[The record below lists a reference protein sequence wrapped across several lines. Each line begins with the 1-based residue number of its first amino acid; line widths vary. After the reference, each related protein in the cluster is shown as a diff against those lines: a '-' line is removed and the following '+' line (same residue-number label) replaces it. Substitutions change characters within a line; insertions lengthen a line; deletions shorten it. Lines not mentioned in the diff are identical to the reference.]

1 MKKHMP
7 KLLALVLTLLLTLA
21 LLPVPPA
28 QAAAYDDDP
37 NFVVPAPS
45 NLELSF
51 RADGKCTIKFNN
63 NLGEDFILSER
74 FRMVVEIYDADTN
87 EMVHESNH
95 FYNWLN
101 TGAVTEK
108 TFETT
113 LGAGNYYA
121 KLYNRLTVGGSSL
134 AEKARS
140 EAVTSNTATL
150 DPNAKVVYDIEFTRC
165 KLNYQPGESPSI
177 NDYAVASGKPYSI
190 NGVVWNRYPADENG
204 NPQASDCFWSSKN
217 LSISALTTFEKGYFY
232 RCTVIFTTPTDGYSW
247 APSGLGASLN
257 GEKLDFSP
265 KVFSGGIH
273 LVQSGYLDLT
283 SSKEITQAAV
293 SGATLTLP
301 ASGLPAFTAS
311 VPDGAD
317 YEIDD
322 EAWMDEN
329 GKYYT
334 SNESKNAF
342 LETQGLLLTA
352 LAKGKTYT
360 YSVTLKPKDSKH
372 AFPKDMTQITF
383 TFDNVVIPLTTANAT
398 LTNGYLTVDLLA
410 SYTIPDKAE
419 TYLSDFAVEGATLK
433 LQAGAA
439 PIANPASLSTGHAPA
454 GADYTV
460 YEEAWFELADDGSS
474 KVITS
479 DAKENEQLRSISQ
492 LLTEFKP
499 GHTYL
504 YSVVFTLPADKTVNP
519 DATKLSIR
527 VNGKQYSLASN
538 TVFRNEQLNT
548 IAFRF
553 LVPYTI
559 PDENTITNL
568 VVEDATLS
576 LVGGQAPK
584 FTGRA
589 PADADYTLL
598 YEGWED
604 EYGRYLFNDEAYN
617 ATFSDAQRFTLPEAG
632 KTYYYCLTF
641 LMKDGSTKFFSAK
654 DQASLTVNGKAVSL
668 DNASYN
674 VTLENDL
681 PVLNVDEAISVVASA
696 PGESGGTS
704 FIEPDYYPDY
714 AENED
719 DAPAAAPAPATPG
732 RDESDTAPKTA
743 DAPILPTLLLAA
755 LSALVLVRAKKRL
768 CR

>member
-21 LLPVPPA
+21 LLPVPAA

-63 NLGEDFILSER
+63 NLSEDFILSER
-74 FRMVVEIYDADTN
+74 FRMVVEIYNADTH
-87 EMVHESNH
+87 EKVHESSH

-204 NPQASDCFWSSKN
+204 NPQASDCFWSSEN

-232 RCTVIFTTPTDGYSW
+232 RCTVIFTTPKDGYSW

-283 SSKEITQAAV
+283 SSKEITNAAV

-301 ASGLPAFTAS
+301 AGSLPSFTGS

-372 AFPKDMTQITF
+372 AFPKDLTQIAF
-383 TFDNVVIPLTTANAT
+383 TFDGKSVPLTSANAT
-398 LTNGYLTVDLLA
+398 LSLQPGPAPIDDPGKLFTGKA
-410 SYTIPDKAE
+410 PD
-419 TYLSDFAVEGATLK
+419 
-433 LQAGAA
+433 GAA
-439 PIANPASLSTGHAPA
+439 YALEWELWYCVEDHTSFTSSRPGN
-454 GADYTV
+454 
-460 YEEAWFELADDGSS
+460 EERRAL
-474 KVITS
+474 
-479 DAKENEQLRSISQ
+479 NM
-492 LLTEFKP
+492 LLTSFEP
-499 GHTYL
+499 GKTYVYYVRL
-504 YSVVFTLPADKTVNP
+504 ALRDGEGIHLPANQRDIRLTLNGQLVDKRYVTMDSYNRWVYGNEPVSITLPAP
-519 DATKLSIR
+519 
-527 VNGKQYSLASN
+527 
-538 TVFRNEQLNT
+538 
-548 IAFRF
+548 
-553 LVPYTI
+553 
-559 PDENTITNL
+559 
-568 VVEDATLS
+568 
-576 LVGGQAPK
+576 
-584 FTGRA
+584 
-589 PADADYTLL
+589 
-598 YEGWED
+598 
-604 EYGRYLFNDEAYN
+604 
-617 ATFSDAQRFTLPEAG
+617 
-632 KTYYYCLTF
+632 
-641 LMKDGSTKFFSAK
+641 
-654 DQASLTVNGKAVSL
+654 
-668 DNASYN
+668 
-674 VTLENDL
+674 
-681 PVLNVDEAISVVASA
+681 
-696 PGESGGTS
+696 SGGNPS
-704 FIEPDYYPDY
+704 LIEPDYYPDY
-714 AENED
+714 SENED
-719 DAPAAAPAPATPG
+719 VAPAAAPAPATPG

-743 DAPILPTLLLAA
+743 DAPALPMIALAA
-755 LSALVLVRAKKRL
+755 LSLCALAYALRRRAKA
-768 CR
+768 

>member
-45 NLELSF
+45 NLELMF

-74 FRMVVEIYDADTN
+74 FRMVVEIYNADTN
-87 EMVHESNH
+87 EMVHESSH

-150 DPNAKVVYDIEFTRC
+150 DPNAKVVYDVEFTRC

-204 NPQASDCFWSSKN
+204 NPQASDCFWSSGN

-232 RCTVIFTTPTDGYSW
+232 RCTVIFTTPKDGYSW

-265 KVFSGGIH
+265 KVITGGIH

-301 ASGLPAFTAS
+301 ASGLPSFTGS
-311 VPDGAD
+311 VPADAD
-317 YEIDD
+317 YVIDD

-342 LETQGLLLTA
+342 LEANSLLFTEFT
-352 LAKGKTYT
+352 KGKTYT

-398 LTNGYLTVDLLA
+398 LTNGYLTVDHLA
-410 SYTIPDKAE
+410 TYTIPDK
-419 TYLSDFAVEGATLK
+419 
-433 LQAGAA
+433 
-439 PIANPASLSTGHAPA
+439 
-454 GADYTV
+454 
-460 YEEAWFELADDGSS
+460 
-474 KVITS
+474 
-479 DAKENEQLRSISQ
+479 
-492 LLTEFKP
+492 
-499 GHTYL
+499 
-504 YSVVFTLPADKTVNP
+504 
-519 DATKLSIR
+519 
-527 VNGKQYSLASN
+527 
-538 TVFRNEQLNT
+538 
-548 IAFRF
+548 
-553 LVPYTI
+553 
-559 PDENTITNL
+559 NTITNL
-568 VVEDATLS
+568 VVEDATLT
-576 LVGGQAPK
+576 LVDGQAPK
-584 FTGRA
+584 FTGHA
-589 PADADYTLL
+589 PANADYEL
-598 YEGWED
+598 YQEGWE
-604 EYGRYLFNDEAYN
+604 EVETGKYICNRYTTGLTAF
-617 ATFSDAQRFTLPEAG
+617 EAG
-632 KTYYYCLTF
+632 KTYSYCLYF
-641 LMKDGSTKFFSAK
+641 LMKSTGKVFSPDAK
-654 DQASLTVNGKAVSL
+654 DVTLTINGKQISAA
-668 DNASYN
+668 N
-674 VTLENDL
+674 L
-681 PVLNVDEAISVVASA
+681 PYDPNTYLWEVHIDDSVVVTVIKS
-696 PGESGGTS
+696 GESGGTS

-719 DAPAAAPAPATPG
+719 VAPAAAPAPATPG

-743 DAPILPTLLLAA
+743 DAPALPMIALAA
-755 LSALVLVRAKKRL
+755 LSLCALAYALRRRAKA
-768 CR
+768 

>member
-21 LLPVPPA
+21 LLPVPAA

-74 FRMVVEIYDADTN
+74 FRMIVEIYNADTH
-87 EMVHESNH
+87 EKVHESSH

-140 EAVTSNTATL
+140 ETVTSNTATL

-204 NPQASDCFWSSKN
+204 NPQASDCFWSSGN

-232 RCTVIFTTPTDGYSW
+232 RCTVIFTTPKDGYSW

-265 KVFSGGIH
+265 KVITGGIH

-322 EAWMDEN
+322 EAWEDEN
-329 GKYYT
+329 GKFYT

-342 LETQGLLLTA
+342 LEANSLLFTEFT
-352 LAKGKTYT
+352 KGKTYT

-372 AFPKDMTQITF
+372 AFPKDLTQIAF
-383 TFDNVVIPLTTANAT
+383 TFDGKSVPLTSANAT

-410 SYTIPDKAE
+410 T
-419 TYLSDFAVEGATLK
+419 
-433 LQAGAA
+433 
-439 PIANPASLSTGHAPA
+439 
-454 GADYTV
+454 
-460 YEEAWFELADDGSS
+460 
-474 KVITS
+474 
-479 DAKENEQLRSISQ
+479 
-492 LLTEFKP
+492 
-499 GHTYL
+499 
-504 YSVVFTLPADKTVNP
+504 
-519 DATKLSIR
+519 
-527 VNGKQYSLASN
+527 
-538 TVFRNEQLNT
+538 
-548 IAFRF
+548 
-553 LVPYTI
+553 YTI
-559 PDENTITNL
+559 PDENTLTNL
-568 VVEDATLS
+568 VVEDATLT
-576 LVGGQAPK
+576 LVDGQAPK
-584 FTGRA
+584 FTGHA
-589 PADADYTLL
+589 PADADYEL
-598 YEGWED
+598 YQEGWE
-604 EYGRYLFNDEAYN
+604 EVETGKYICNRYTTGLTAF
-617 ATFSDAQRFTLPEAG
+617 EAG
-632 KTYYYCLTF
+632 KTYSYCLYF
-641 LMKDGSTKFFSAK
+641 RMKNTGKVFSPDAK
-654 DQASLTVNGKAVSL
+654 DVTLTINGKQISAA
-668 DNASYN
+668 N
-674 VTLENDL
+674 L
-681 PVLNVDEAISVVASA
+681 PYDPNTYPSEVHIDDSVVVTVVKS
-696 PGESGGTS
+696 GESGGNPS

-719 DAPAAAPAPATPG
+719 DAPAAAPAPATSG

-743 DAPILPTLLLAA
+743 DAPALPMIALAA
-755 LSALVLVRAKKRL
+755 LSLCALAYALRRRAKA
-768 CR
+768 

>member
-21 LLPVPPA
+21 LLPVPAA

-74 FRMVVEIYDADTN
+74 FRMVVEIYNADTH
-87 EMVHESNH
+87 EKVHESSH

-150 DPNAKVVYDIEFTRC
+150 DPNAKVVYDVEFTRC

-204 NPQASDCFWSSKN
+204 NPQASDCFWSSGN

-232 RCTVIFTTPTDGYSW
+232 RCTVIFTTPKDGYSW

-265 KVFSGGIH
+265 KVITGGIH

-283 SSKEITQAAV
+283 DSKEITNAAV

-342 LETQGLLLTA
+342 LETQGLLLTEFT
-352 LAKGKTYT
+352 KGKTYT

-372 AFPKDMTQITF
+372 AFPKDLTQIAF
-383 TFDNVVIPLTTANAT
+383 TFDGKSVPLTSANAT
-398 LTNGYLTVDLLA
+398 LANGYLMVDHLA
-410 SYTIPDKAE
+410 T
-419 TYLSDFAVEGATLK
+419 
-433 LQAGAA
+433 
-439 PIANPASLSTGHAPA
+439 
-454 GADYTV
+454 
-460 YEEAWFELADDGSS
+460 
-474 KVITS
+474 
-479 DAKENEQLRSISQ
+479 
-492 LLTEFKP
+492 
-499 GHTYL
+499 
-504 YSVVFTLPADKTVNP
+504 
-519 DATKLSIR
+519 
-527 VNGKQYSLASN
+527 
-538 TVFRNEQLNT
+538 
-548 IAFRF
+548 
-553 LVPYTI
+553 YTI

-568 VVEDATLS
+568 VVEDATLT
-576 LVGGQAPK
+576 LVDGQAPK
-584 FTGRA
+584 FTGHA
-589 PADADYTLL
+589 PANADYEL
-598 YEGWED
+598 YQEGWE
-604 EYGRYLFNDEAYN
+604 EVETGKYICNRYTTGLTAF
-617 ATFSDAQRFTLPEAG
+617 EAG
-632 KTYYYCLTF
+632 KTYSYCLYF
-641 LMKDGSTKFFSAK
+641 LMKSTGKVFSPDAK
-654 DQASLTVNGKAVSL
+654 DVTLTINGKQISAA
-668 DNASYN
+668 N
-674 VTLENDL
+674 L
-681 PVLNVDEAISVVASA
+681 PYDPNTYLSEVHIDDSVVVTVVKS
-696 PGESGGTS
+696 GESGGNPS

-719 DAPAAAPAPATPG
+719 VAPAAAPAPATPG

-743 DAPILPTLLLAA
+743 DAPALPMIALAA
-755 LSALVLVRAKKRL
+755 LSLCALAYALRRRAKA
-768 CR
+768 

>member
-28 QAAAYDDDP
+28 QAAAYDDP

-74 FRMVVEIYDADTN
+74 FRMVVEIYDANTH
-87 EMVHESNH
+87 EMVHESSH

-140 EAVTSNTATL
+140 ETVTSNTATL
-150 DPNAKVVYDIEFTRC
+150 DPNAKVVYDVEFTRC

-204 NPQASDCFWSSKN
+204 NPQASDCFWSSGYSGN
-217 LSISALTTFEKGYFY
+217 PNRFTTFEKGYFY

-247 APSGLGASLN
+247 APSSLGASLN

-265 KVFSGGIH
+265 KVITGGIH

-301 ASGLPAFTAS
+301 ASGLPSFTGS
-311 VPDGAD
+311 VPADAD
-317 YEIDD
+317 YVIDD
-322 EAWMDEN
+322 EAWEDEN
-329 GKYYT
+329 GKFYT

-342 LETQGLLLTA
+342 LEANSLLFTEFT
-352 LAKGKTYT
+352 KGKTYT

-398 LTNGYLTVDLLA
+398 LANGYLMVDHLA
-410 SYTIPDKAE
+410 T
-419 TYLSDFAVEGATLK
+419 
-433 LQAGAA
+433 
-439 PIANPASLSTGHAPA
+439 
-454 GADYTV
+454 
-460 YEEAWFELADDGSS
+460 
-474 KVITS
+474 
-479 DAKENEQLRSISQ
+479 
-492 LLTEFKP
+492 
-499 GHTYL
+499 
-504 YSVVFTLPADKTVNP
+504 
-519 DATKLSIR
+519 
-527 VNGKQYSLASN
+527 
-538 TVFRNEQLNT
+538 
-548 IAFRF
+548 
-553 LVPYTI
+553 YTI

-568 VVEDATLS
+568 VVEDATLT
-576 LVGGQAPK
+576 LVDGQAPK
-584 FTGRA
+584 FTGHA
-589 PADADYTLL
+589 PANADYEL
-598 YEGWED
+598 YQEGWE
-604 EYGRYLFNDEAYN
+604 EVETGKYICNRYTTGLTAF
-617 ATFSDAQRFTLPEAG
+617 EAG
-632 KTYYYCLTF
+632 KTYSYCLYF
-641 LMKDGSTKFFSAK
+641 LMKSTGKVFSPDAK
-654 DQASLTVNGKAVSL
+654 DVTLTINGKQISAA
-668 DNASYN
+668 N
-674 VTLENDL
+674 L
-681 PVLNVDEAISVVASA
+681 PYDPNTYLWEVHIDDSVVVTVVKS
-696 PGESGGTS
+696 GESGGTS

-714 AENED
+714 SENED

-743 DAPILPTLLLAA
+743 DAPALPMIALAA
-755 LSALVLVRAKKRL
+755 LSLCALAYALRRRAKA
-768 CR
+768 

>member
-74 FRMVVEIYDADTN
+74 FRMVVEIYKADTN
-87 EMVHESNH
+87 EKVHESNH
-95 FYNWLN
+95 FYNWLY
-101 TGAVTEK
+101 TGPVTEK

-140 EAVTSNTATL
+140 ETVTSNTATL

-177 NDYAVASGKPYSI
+177 NDYAVASGKPYSF

-204 NPQASDCFWSSKN
+204 NPQASDCFWSSEYSLN
-217 LSISALTTFEKGYFY
+217 TNRFTTFEKGYFY
-232 RCTVIFTTPTDGYSW
+232 RCTVIFTTPKDGYSW

-265 KVFSGGIH
+265 KVITGGIH

-311 VPDGAD
+311 VPADAD
-317 YEIDD
+317 YVIDD
-322 EAWMDEN
+322 EAWEDEN

-342 LETQGLLLTA
+342 LEAQGLLLTEFT
-352 LAKGKTYT
+352 KGKTYT

-410 SYTIPDKAE
+410 SYTIPD
-419 TYLSDFAVEGATLK
+419 
-433 LQAGAA
+433 
-439 PIANPASLSTGHAPA
+439 
-454 GADYTV
+454 
-460 YEEAWFELADDGSS
+460 
-474 KVITS
+474 
-479 DAKENEQLRSISQ
+479 
-492 LLTEFKP
+492 
-499 GHTYL
+499 
-504 YSVVFTLPADKTVNP
+504 
-519 DATKLSIR
+519 
-527 VNGKQYSLASN
+527 
-538 TVFRNEQLNT
+538 
-548 IAFRF
+548 
-553 LVPYTI
+553 
-559 PDENTITNL
+559 ENTITNL
-568 VVEDATLS
+568 VVEDATLT
-576 LVGGQAPK
+576 LVDGQAPK
-584 FTGRA
+584 FTGHA
-589 PADADYTLL
+589 PANADYEL
-598 YEGWED
+598 YQEGWE
-604 EYGRYLFNDEAYN
+604 EVETGKYICNRYTTGLTAFE
-617 ATFSDAQRFTLPEAG
+617 SG
-632 KTYYYCLTF
+632 KTYSYCLYF
-641 LMKDGSTKFFSAK
+641 LMKSTGKVFSPDAK
-654 DQASLTVNGKAVSL
+654 DVTLTINGKQISAA
-668 DNASYN
+668 N
-674 VTLENDL
+674 L
-681 PVLNVDEAISVVASA
+681 PYAPNTYPSEVHIDDSVVVTVVKS
-696 PGESGGTS
+696 GESGGNPS

-719 DAPAAAPAPATPG
+719 VAPAAAPAPAIPG

>member
-21 LLPVPPA
+21 LLPVPA
-28 QAAAYDDDP
+28 VQAAAYDDP

-74 FRMVVEIYDADTN
+74 FRMVVEIYDANTH
-87 EMVHESNH
+87 EKVHESSH

-140 EAVTSNTATL
+140 ETVTSNTATL
-150 DPNAKVVYDIEFTRC
+150 DPNAKVVYDVEFTRC

-204 NPQASDCFWSSKN
+204 NPQASDCFWSSEN

-232 RCTVIFTTPTDGYSW
+232 RCTVIFTTPKDGYSW

-265 KVFSGGIH
+265 KVITGGIH

-342 LETQGLLLTA
+342 LEANSLLFTEFT
-352 LAKGKTYT
+352 KGKTYT

-372 AFPKDMTQITF
+372 AFPKDLTQIAF

-398 LTNGYLTVDLLA
+398 LANGYLMVDHLA
-410 SYTIPDKAE
+410 T
-419 TYLSDFAVEGATLK
+419 
-433 LQAGAA
+433 
-439 PIANPASLSTGHAPA
+439 
-454 GADYTV
+454 
-460 YEEAWFELADDGSS
+460 
-474 KVITS
+474 
-479 DAKENEQLRSISQ
+479 
-492 LLTEFKP
+492 
-499 GHTYL
+499 
-504 YSVVFTLPADKTVNP
+504 
-519 DATKLSIR
+519 
-527 VNGKQYSLASN
+527 
-538 TVFRNEQLNT
+538 
-548 IAFRF
+548 
-553 LVPYTI
+553 YTI

-568 VVEDATLS
+568 VVEDATLT
-576 LVGGQAPK
+576 LVDGQAPK
-584 FTGRA
+584 FTGHA
-589 PADADYTLL
+589 PADADYEL
-598 YEGWED
+598 YQEGWE
-604 EYGRYLFNDEAYN
+604 EVETGKYTCNRYTTGLTAF
-617 ATFSDAQRFTLPEAG
+617 EAG
-632 KTYYYCLTF
+632 KTYSYCLYF
-641 LMKDGSTKFFSAK
+641 RMKNTGKVFSPDAK
-654 DQASLTVNGKAVSL
+654 DVTLTINGKQISAA
-668 DNASYN
+668 N
-674 VTLENDL
+674 L
-681 PVLNVDEAISVVASA
+681 PYDPNTYPSEVHIDDSVVVTVVKS
-696 PGESGGTS
+696 GESGGGTS

-714 AENED
+714 SENED
-719 DAPAAAPAPATPG
+719 DAPAAAPAPANPG

-743 DAPILPTLLLAA
+743 DAPALPMIALAA
-755 LSALVLVRAKKRL
+755 LSLCALAYALRRRAKA
-768 CR
+768 

>member
-21 LLPVPPA
+21 LLPVPAA
-28 QAAAYDDDP
+28 QAAAYDDP

-74 FRMVVEIYDADTN
+74 FRMVVEIYDANTH
-87 EMVHESNH
+87 ERVHESSH

-150 DPNAKVVYDIEFTRC
+150 DPNAKVVYDVEFTRC

-265 KVFSGGIH
+265 KVITGGIH

-342 LETQGLLLTA
+342 LEVQSLLLTEFT
-352 LAKGKTYT
+352 KGKTYT

-372 AFPKDMTQITF
+372 AFPKDLTQIAF
-383 TFDNVVIPLTTANAT
+383 TFDGKSVPLTSANAT
-398 LTNGYLTVDLLA
+398 LANGYLMVDHLA
-410 SYTIPDKAE
+410 T
-419 TYLSDFAVEGATLK
+419 
-433 LQAGAA
+433 
-439 PIANPASLSTGHAPA
+439 
-454 GADYTV
+454 
-460 YEEAWFELADDGSS
+460 
-474 KVITS
+474 
-479 DAKENEQLRSISQ
+479 
-492 LLTEFKP
+492 
-499 GHTYL
+499 
-504 YSVVFTLPADKTVNP
+504 
-519 DATKLSIR
+519 
-527 VNGKQYSLASN
+527 
-538 TVFRNEQLNT
+538 
-548 IAFRF
+548 
-553 LVPYTI
+553 YTI

-568 VVEDATLS
+568 VVEDATLT

-584 FTGRA
+584 FTGHA
-589 PADADYTLL
+589 PANADYEL
-598 YEGWED
+598 YQEGWE
-604 EYGRYLFNDEAYN
+604 EVETGKYTCNRYTTGLTAF
-617 ATFSDAQRFTLPEAG
+617 EAG
-632 KTYYYCLTF
+632 KTYSYCLYF
-641 LMKDGSTKFFSAK
+641 RMKNTGKVFSPDAK
-654 DQASLTVNGKAVSL
+654 DVTLTINGKQISAA
-668 DNASYN
+668 N
-674 VTLENDL
+674 L
-681 PVLNVDEAISVVASA
+681 PYDPNTYPSEVHIDDSVVVTVVKS
-696 PGESGGTS
+696 GESGGNPS

-719 DAPAAAPAPATPG
+719 VAPAAAPAPATPV

-743 DAPILPTLLLAA
+743 DAPALPMIALAA
-755 LSALVLVRAKKRL
+755 LSLCALAYALRRRAKA
-768 CR
+768 

>member
-28 QAAAYDDDP
+28 QAAAYDDP

-74 FRMVVEIYDADTN
+74 FRMVVEIYNADTN

-101 TGAVTEK
+101 TSAVTEK

-150 DPNAKVVYDIEFTRC
+150 DPNAKVVYDVEFTRC

-217 LSISALTTFEKGYFY
+217 LSISALTTFEEGYFY
-232 RCTVIFTTPTDGYSW
+232 RCTVIFTTPKDGYSW

-265 KVFSGGIH
+265 KVITGGIH

-342 LETQGLLLTA
+342 LETNSLLLTEFT
-352 LAKGKTYT
+352 KGKTYT

-372 AFPKDMTQITF
+372 AFPKDLTQIAF
-383 TFDNVVIPLTTANAT
+383 TFDGKSVPLTSANAT
-398 LTNGYLTVDLLA
+398 LANGYLMVDHLA
-410 SYTIPDKAE
+410 T
-419 TYLSDFAVEGATLK
+419 
-433 LQAGAA
+433 
-439 PIANPASLSTGHAPA
+439 
-454 GADYTV
+454 
-460 YEEAWFELADDGSS
+460 
-474 KVITS
+474 
-479 DAKENEQLRSISQ
+479 
-492 LLTEFKP
+492 
-499 GHTYL
+499 
-504 YSVVFTLPADKTVNP
+504 
-519 DATKLSIR
+519 
-527 VNGKQYSLASN
+527 
-538 TVFRNEQLNT
+538 
-548 IAFRF
+548 
-553 LVPYTI
+553 YTI

-568 VVEDATLS
+568 VVEDATLT
-576 LVGGQAPK
+576 LVDGQAPK
-584 FTGRA
+584 FTGHA
-589 PADADYTLL
+589 PADADYEL
-598 YEGWED
+598 YQEGWE
-604 EYGRYLFNDEAYN
+604 EVETGKYICNRYTTGLTAF
-617 ATFSDAQRFTLPEAG
+617 EAG
-632 KTYYYCLTF
+632 KTYSYCLYF
-641 LMKDGSTKFFSAK
+641 RMKNTGKVFSPDAK
-654 DQASLTVNGKAVSL
+654 DVTLTINGKQISAA
-668 DNASYN
+668 N
-674 VTLENDL
+674 L
-681 PVLNVDEAISVVASA
+681 PYDPNTYPSEVHIDDSVVVTIVKS
-696 PGESGGTS
+696 GESGGNPS

-719 DAPAAAPAPATPG
+719 VAPAAAPAPAIPG

-743 DAPILPTLLLAA
+743 DAPALPMIALAA
-755 LSALVLVRAKKRL
+755 LSLCALAYALRRRAKA
-768 CR
+768 

>member
-21 LLPVPPA
+21 LLPIPAA

-74 FRMVVEIYDADTN
+74 FRMVVEIYNADTH
-87 EMVHESNH
+87 EKVHESSH
-95 FYNWLN
+95 FYNWLY
-101 TGAVTEK
+101 TGPVTEK
-108 TFETT
+108 TFETN

-121 KLYNRLTVGGSSL
+121 KLYNWLTVGGSSL

-165 KLNYQPGESPSI
+165 KLNYQPGESVSI
-177 NDYAVASGKPYSI
+177 RDYAVASGKPYSI

-204 NPQASDCFWSSKN
+204 NPQASDCFWSSEYSLNTNRFTK
-217 LSISALTTFEKGYFY
+217 FEKGYFY

-283 SSKEITQAAV
+283 SSKEITNAAV

-301 ASGLPAFTAS
+301 ASGLPAFTGS
-311 VPDGAD
+311 VPADAD
-317 YEIDD
+317 YVIDD
-322 EAWMDEN
+322 ESWMDEN

-342 LETQGLLLTA
+342 LEAQGLLLTEFT
-352 LAKGKTYT
+352 KGKTYT

-383 TFDNVVIPLTTANAT
+383 SFDNVVIPLTTANAA
-398 LTNGYLTVDLLA
+398 LTNGYLTVDHLA
-410 SYTIPDKAE
+410 TYTIPDKAE

-433 LQAGAA
+433 LQAGETPAGS
-439 PIANPASLSTGHAPA
+439 PASLFTGHAPA

-460 YEEAWFELADDGSS
+460 ISEAIYELPAEGGMKL
-474 KVITS
+474 ITS
-479 DAKENEQLRSISQ
+479 NAAENERLRPISR
-492 LLTEFKP
+492 LITEFEP

-504 YSVVFTLPADKTVNP
+504 YSVAFAAANGKTINQT
-519 DATKLSIR
+519 ASALSVQ
-527 VNGKQYSLASN
+527 VNGKSCSVDPANVLYDQGQNA
-538 TVFRNEQLNT
+538 VG
-548 IAFRF
+548 FRF
-553 LVPYTI
+553 LIPITI
-559 PDENTITNL
+559 PEENTVTDL
-568 VVEDATLS
+568 VVEGATLT

-584 FTGRA
+584 FTGHA

-604 EYGRYLFNDEAYN
+604 EYGRYLFNDKAYN
-617 ATFSDAQRFTLPEAG
+617 AGFPDLQRFTLPEAG

-674 VTLENDL
+674 VTLENNL
-681 PVLNVDEAISVVASA
+681 PVLNVDEAISVVAAA
-696 PGESGGTS
+696 PGGTS
-704 FIEPDYYPDY
+704 LIEPDYYPDY

-719 DAPAAAPAPATPG
+719 VAPAAAPAPAAPG

-743 DAPILPTLLLAA
+743 DAPMLPTLLLAA

>member
-21 LLPVPPA
+21 LLPVPAA
-28 QAAAYDDDP
+28 QAAAYDEDG
-37 NFVVPAPS
+37 FVVPAPS

-74 FRMVVEIYDADTN
+74 FRMVVEIYNADTH
-87 EMVHESNH
+87 EKVHESNH

-140 EAVTSNTATL
+140 ETVTSNTATL
-150 DPNAKVVYDIEFTRC
+150 DPNAKVVYDVEFTRC

-177 NDYAVASGKPYSI
+177 RDYAVASGKPYSI

-204 NPQASDCFWSSKN
+204 NPQASDCFWSSGYSSN
-217 LSISALTTFEKGYFY
+217 TNRFTTFEKGYFY
-232 RCTVIFTTPTDGYSW
+232 RCTVIFTTPKDGYSW

-265 KVFSGGIH
+265 KVITGGIH

-283 SSKEITQAAV
+283 DSKEITNAAV

-342 LETQGLLLTA
+342 LETQGLLLTEFT
-352 LAKGKTYT
+352 KGKTYT

-372 AFPKDMTQITF
+372 AFPKDLTQIAF
-383 TFDNVVIPLTTANAT
+383 TFDGKSVPLTSANAT
-398 LTNGYLTVDLLA
+398 LANGYLMVDHLA
-410 SYTIPDKAE
+410 T
-419 TYLSDFAVEGATLK
+419 
-433 LQAGAA
+433 
-439 PIANPASLSTGHAPA
+439 
-454 GADYTV
+454 
-460 YEEAWFELADDGSS
+460 
-474 KVITS
+474 
-479 DAKENEQLRSISQ
+479 
-492 LLTEFKP
+492 
-499 GHTYL
+499 
-504 YSVVFTLPADKTVNP
+504 
-519 DATKLSIR
+519 
-527 VNGKQYSLASN
+527 
-538 TVFRNEQLNT
+538 
-548 IAFRF
+548 
-553 LVPYTI
+553 YTI

-568 VVEDATLS
+568 VVEDATLT
-576 LVGGQAPK
+576 LVDGQAPK
-584 FTGRA
+584 FTGHA
-589 PADADYTLL
+589 PANADYEL
-598 YEGWED
+598 YQEGWE
-604 EYGRYLFNDEAYN
+604 EVETGKYICNRYTTGLTAF
-617 ATFSDAQRFTLPEAG
+617 EAG
-632 KTYYYCLTF
+632 KTYSYCLYF
-641 LMKDGSTKFFSAK
+641 LMKSTGKVFSPDAK
-654 DQASLTVNGKAVSL
+654 DVTLTINGKQISAA
-668 DNASYN
+668 N
-674 VTLENDL
+674 L
-681 PVLNVDEAISVVASA
+681 PYDPNTYLSEVHIDDSVVVTVVKS
-696 PGESGGTS
+696 GESGGNPS
-704 FIEPDYYPDY
+704 FIEPDYYPDDS
-714 AENED
+714 ENED

>member
-21 LLPVPPA
+21 LLPVPAA

-74 FRMVVEIYDADTN
+74 FRMVVEIYNADTH
-87 EMVHESNH
+87 EKVHESNH
-95 FYNWLN
+95 FYNWLY

-140 EAVTSNTATL
+140 ETVTSNTATL

-204 NPQASDCFWSSKN
+204 NPQASDCFWSSGN

-265 KVFSGGIH
+265 KVITGGIH

-342 LETQGLLLTA
+342 LETQGLLLTEFT
-352 LAKGKTYT
+352 KGKTYT

-372 AFPKDMTQITF
+372 AFPKDLTQIAF
-383 TFDNVVIPLTTANAT
+383 TFDGKSVPLTSANAT
-398 LTNGYLTVDLLA
+398 LANGYLMVDHLA
-410 SYTIPDKAE
+410 T
-419 TYLSDFAVEGATLK
+419 
-433 LQAGAA
+433 
-439 PIANPASLSTGHAPA
+439 
-454 GADYTV
+454 
-460 YEEAWFELADDGSS
+460 
-474 KVITS
+474 
-479 DAKENEQLRSISQ
+479 
-492 LLTEFKP
+492 
-499 GHTYL
+499 
-504 YSVVFTLPADKTVNP
+504 
-519 DATKLSIR
+519 
-527 VNGKQYSLASN
+527 
-538 TVFRNEQLNT
+538 
-548 IAFRF
+548 
-553 LVPYTI
+553 YTI

-568 VVEDATLS
+568 VVEDATLT
-576 LVGGQAPK
+576 LVDGQAPK
-584 FTGRA
+584 FTGHA
-589 PADADYTLL
+589 PADADYEL
-598 YEGWED
+598 YQEGWE
-604 EYGRYLFNDEAYN
+604 EVETGKYTCNRYTTGLTAF
-617 ATFSDAQRFTLPEAG
+617 EAG
-632 KTYYYCLTF
+632 KTYSYCLYF
-641 LMKDGSTKFFSAK
+641 LMKSTGKVFSPDAK
-654 DQASLTVNGKAVSL
+654 DVTLTINGKQISAANL
-668 DNASYN
+668 SYAPN
-674 VTLENDL
+674 TYLWEVHID
-681 PVLNVDEAISVVASA
+681 DSVVVTVVKS
-696 PGESGGTS
+696 GESGGGTS
-704 FIEPDYYPDY
+704 LIEPDYYPDY

-719 DAPAAAPAPATPG
+719 VAPAAAPAPATPG

-743 DAPILPTLLLAA
+743 DAPALPMIALAA
-755 LSALVLVRAKKRL
+755 LSLCALAYALRRRAKA
-768 CR
+768 

>member
-28 QAAAYDDDP
+28 QAAAYDDP

-63 NLGEDFILSER
+63 NLSEDFILSER
-74 FRMVVEIYDADTN
+74 FRMVVEIYNADTH
-87 EMVHESNH
+87 EKVHESNH

-165 KLNYQPGESPSI
+165 KLNYQPGESVSI
-177 NDYAVASGKPYSI
+177 RDYAVASGKPYSI

-204 NPQASDCFWSSKN
+204 NPQASDCFWSSGYSSN
-217 LSISALTTFEKGYFY
+217 TNRFTTFEKGYFY

-265 KVFSGGIH
+265 KVITGGIH

-342 LETQGLLLTA
+342 LETNSLLFTEFT
-352 LAKGKTYT
+352 KGKTYT

-372 AFPKDMTQITF
+372 AFPKDMTQIAF
-383 TFDNVVIPLTTANAT
+383 TFDGKSVPLTSANAT
-398 LTNGYLTVDLLA
+398 LANGYLMVDHLA
-410 SYTIPDKAE
+410 T
-419 TYLSDFAVEGATLK
+419 
-433 LQAGAA
+433 
-439 PIANPASLSTGHAPA
+439 
-454 GADYTV
+454 
-460 YEEAWFELADDGSS
+460 
-474 KVITS
+474 
-479 DAKENEQLRSISQ
+479 
-492 LLTEFKP
+492 
-499 GHTYL
+499 
-504 YSVVFTLPADKTVNP
+504 
-519 DATKLSIR
+519 
-527 VNGKQYSLASN
+527 
-538 TVFRNEQLNT
+538 
-548 IAFRF
+548 
-553 LVPYTI
+553 YTI

-568 VVEDATLS
+568 VVEDATLT
-576 LVGGQAPK
+576 LVDGQAPK
-584 FTGRA
+584 FTGHA
-589 PADADYTLL
+589 PADADYEL
-598 YEGWED
+598 YQEGWE
-604 EYGRYLFNDEAYN
+604 EVETGKYTCNRYTTGLTAF
-617 ATFSDAQRFTLPEAG
+617 EAG
-632 KTYYYCLTF
+632 KTYSYCLYF
-641 LMKDGSTKFFSAK
+641 LMKSTGKVFSPDAK
-654 DQASLTVNGKAVSL
+654 DVTLTINGKQISAA
-668 DNASYN
+668 N
-674 VTLENDL
+674 L
-681 PVLNVDEAISVVASA
+681 PYDPNTYLWEVHIDDSVVVTVVKS
-696 PGESGGTS
+696 GESGGTS

>member
-87 EMVHESNH
+87 EMVHESSH
-95 FYNWLN
+95 FYNTLY
-101 TGAVTEK
+101 TGPVTEK
-108 TFETT
+108 TFNTS
-113 LGAGNYYA
+113 LGAGKYYA

-165 KLNYQPGESPSI
+165 KLNYQPGESVSI
-177 NDYAVASGKPYSI
+177 RDYAVASGKPYSI

-204 NPQASDCFWSSKN
+204 NPQASDCFWSSGYSGN
-217 LSISALTTFEKGYFY
+217 PNRFTTFEKGYFY

-283 SSKEITQAAV
+283 SSKEITNAAV

-301 ASGLPAFTAS
+301 ASGLPAFTGS
-311 VPDGAD
+311 VPADAD
-317 YEIDD
+317 YVIDD
-322 EAWMDEN
+322 ESWMDED

-342 LETQGLLLTA
+342 LESKGLLFTEFT
-352 LAKGKTYT
+352 KGKTYT

-372 AFPKDMTQITF
+372 TFPKDMTQITF
-383 TFDNVVIPLTTANAT
+383 SFDNVVIPLTTANAA
-398 LTNGYLTVDLLA
+398 LTNGYLTVDHLA
-410 SYTIPDKAE
+410 A
-419 TYLSDFAVEGATLK
+419 
-433 LQAGAA
+433 
-439 PIANPASLSTGHAPA
+439 
-454 GADYTV
+454 
-460 YEEAWFELADDGSS
+460 
-474 KVITS
+474 
-479 DAKENEQLRSISQ
+479 
-492 LLTEFKP
+492 
-499 GHTYL
+499 
-504 YSVVFTLPADKTVNP
+504 
-519 DATKLSIR
+519 
-527 VNGKQYSLASN
+527 
-538 TVFRNEQLNT
+538 
-548 IAFRF
+548 
-553 LVPYTI
+553 YTI

-568 VVEDATLS
+568 VVEDATLT
-576 LVGGQAPK
+576 LVDGQAPK
-584 FTGRA
+584 FTGHA
-589 PADADYTLL
+589 PANADYEL
-598 YEGWED
+598 YQEGWE
-604 EYGRYLFNDEAYN
+604 EVETGKYISNRYTTGLTAF
-617 ATFSDAQRFTLPEAG
+617 EAG
-632 KTYYYCLTF
+632 KTYSYCLYF
-641 LMKDGSTKFFSAK
+641 YLKSTGKVFSPDAK
-654 DQASLTVNGKAVSL
+654 DVTLTINGKQISAANL
-668 DNASYN
+668 PYN
-674 VTLENDL
+674 PNTYLSEVHID
-681 PVLNVDEAISVVASA
+681 DSVVVTVVKS
-696 PGESGGTS
+696 GESGGNPS
-704 FIEPDYYPDY
+704 FTEPDYYPDY
-714 AENED
+714 SENESV
-719 DAPAAAPAPATPG
+719 APAAAPAPAIPG

-743 DAPILPTLLLAA
+743 DAPALPVIALAA
-755 LSALVLVRAKKRL
+755 LSLCALAFALRRRAEA
-768 CR
+768 